1 MTKLIYIAL
10 TFACVLTS
18 GICKFLPDLQY
29 DSEFFN
35 KLPLETDLQREESFS
50 MPLNNLNQFL
60 TDLQRKSRDGIPSG
74 LLSEMDAQRRKMKLA
89 AWNSFNESQSSQ
101 GKRKRWIV

>member
-10 TFACVLTS
+10 TFACVLSS
-18 GICKFLPDLQY
+18 GICKVLPDLQY

-35 KLPLETDLQREESFS
+35 KLPLETVLQREESFS

-60 TDLQRKSRDGIPSG
+60 TDLQRKSRNGIPSG
-74 LLSEMDAQRRKMKLA
+74 LLFNIDIPSRKTKLDAFKSL
-89 AWNSFNESQSSQ
+89 NGSQSSQ